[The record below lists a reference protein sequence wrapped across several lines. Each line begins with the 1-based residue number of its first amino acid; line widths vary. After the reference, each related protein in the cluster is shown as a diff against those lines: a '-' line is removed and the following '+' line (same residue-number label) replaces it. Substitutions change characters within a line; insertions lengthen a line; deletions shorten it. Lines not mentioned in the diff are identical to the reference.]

1 MLPVFSLGT
10 SQFSVFSYKEKCN
23 GIRTDMT
30 SGAEIIGG
38 VYKIPYL
45 DFFLYLLHDIKG
57 IFIGIC
63 MGNADNESMRKS
75 L

>member
-1 MLPVFSLGT
+1 
-10 SQFSVFSYKEKCN
+10 
-23 GIRTDMT
+23 MT

-63 MGNADNESMRKS
+63 MGNADNLLFWIYNVIAEH

>member
-1 MLPVFSLGT
+1 
-10 SQFSVFSYKEKCN
+10 
-23 GIRTDMT
+23 MT

-45 DFFLYLLHDIKG
+45 DLFLYLLHDIKG

-63 MGNADNESMRKS
+63 MGNADNLLFWIYNVIAEQIYERV
-75 L
+75 

>member
-1 MLPVFSLGT
+1 
-10 SQFSVFSYKEKCN
+10 
-23 GIRTDMT
+23 MT

-63 MGNADNESMRKS
+63 MGNADNLLFWIYNVIAEQIYERV
-75 L
+75 

>member
-1 MLPVFSLGT
+1 
-10 SQFSVFSYKEKCN
+10 
-23 GIRTDMT
+23 MT

-45 DFFLYLLHDIKG
+45 DLFLYLLHDIKR

-63 MGNADNESMRKS
+63 MGIADNLLFWIYNVIAEQIYERV
-75 L
+75 